1 MIYPIAG
8 LCLAVAL
15 FVAAEKFT
23 SPGDKL
29 RGLAYWPSI
38 AVAAASIV
46 AYAWILWPP
55 LAFFPVAAFAFLIV
69 GLVKGWFY

>member
-15 FVAAEKFT
+15 FVFASRMRRPDDMLK
-23 SPGDKL
+23 
-29 RGLAYWPSI
+29 GLFYWPAI
-38 AVAAASIV
+38 IVGAVSVV
-46 AYAWILWPP
+46 ALAWFFTPA
-55 LAFFPVAAFAFLIV
+55 LAVSLAAAFAILIV